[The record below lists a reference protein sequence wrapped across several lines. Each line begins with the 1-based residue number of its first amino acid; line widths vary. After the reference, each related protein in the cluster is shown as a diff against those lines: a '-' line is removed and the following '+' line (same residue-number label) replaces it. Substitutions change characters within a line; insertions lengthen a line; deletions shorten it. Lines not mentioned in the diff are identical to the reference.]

1 MAEPTTTPP
10 RLAVVVG
17 GGGGVG
23 AALVDALDRNLA
35 YDRVIVLSRRRP
47 ADEPAPDAGD
57 RRVWIAADI
66 LDEVSLARA
75 ARQIGALGTPT
86 LILIATGVL
95 HAEGLT
101 PEKSMRALDLDA
113 LTRVLQV
120 NAVGPALV
128 AKHLLPLTPRDRPSV
143 LAALSARVG
152 SIGDNRLGGWYA
164 YRASKAA
171 LNMLIRTL
179 AVEHQRTR
187 PLGICVALH
196 PGTVDTALSAPFQ
209 GPGLAH
215 RLFTPEQSAAAL
227 LAVVEGLGPENNGG
241 FYAWD
246 GAPIPW

>member
-1 MAEPTTTPP
+1 MAEPISTPL

-23 AALVDALDRNLA
+23 AALVEALDRDLA
-35 YDRVIVLSRRRP
+35 YDRVIVLSRRP
-47 ADEPAPDAGD
+47 PPEAGD

-66 LDEVSLARA
+66 LDEDSLGEA

-86 LILIATGVL
+86 LILIATGML
-95 HAEGLT
+95 HAEGLA
-101 PEKSMRALDLDA
+101 PEKTMQSLSADA
-113 LTRVLQV
+113 LSRVFLI

-152 SIGDNRLGGWYA
+152 SIGDNRLGGWYG

-179 AVEHQRTR
+179 AIEHRRTR
-187 PLGICVALH
+187 PLGLCVVLH

-209 GPGLAH
+209 AGVSEG
-215 RLFTPEQSAAAL
+215 RLFTPRQSAEAL
-227 LAVVEGLGPENNGG
+227 LAVIDGLGPDDNGG
-241 FYAWD
+241 FFAWD
-246 GAPIPW
+246 GSPIAW

>member
-1 MAEPTTTPP
+1 MAEPVSTPS

-17 GGGGVG
+17 GAGGVG
-23 AALVDALDRNLA
+23 GALVAALLNNPV
-35 YDRVIVLSRRRP
+35 YDRVIVLSRRQP
-47 ADEPAPDAGD
+47 AKEAGE

-66 LDEVSLARA
+66 LDEDTLAEA
-75 ARQIGALGTPT
+75 ARQIAALGTPT
-86 LILIATGVL
+86 LILIATGIL
-95 HAEGLT
+95 HGEGLS
-101 PEKSMRALDLDA
+101 PEKTMRSLNAAALS
-113 LTRVLQV
+113 RVFLV
-120 NAVGPALV
+120 NAVGPALA
-128 AKHLLPLTPRDRPSV
+128 AKHLLPLTPRDQPSV

-152 SIGDNRLGGWYA
+152 SIGDNQLGGWYG
-164 YRASKAA
+164 YRVSKAA

-187 PLGICVALH
+187 PLGVCVALH

-215 RLFTPEQSAAAL
+215 KLFTPEQSAAAL
-227 LAVVEGLGPENNGG
+227 LAVVEGLGPDNNGG